1 MKKILKFYSKT
12 CGPCKVMTNT
22 LSQVEGAELREIDIN
37 DENSLSLMEKYNIRT
52 IPTVI
57 ILNEDDSIKEVFKG
71 IVPKESIENAI
82 R

>member
-1 MKKILKFYSKT
+1 
-12 CGPCKVMTNT
+12 MTNT